1 MSDILILTRLD
12 GSKVHV
18 LKSSIE
24 EWYEDEDNKG
34 CTKIVE
40 VDGKSRTIK
49 ETPGQFENIYNATS

>member
-1 MSDILILTRLD
+1 MSDILVLTRLD

-18 LKSSIE
+18 VKSSIE

-40 VDGKSRTIK
+40 SDGKFRVVK
-49 ETPGQFENIYNATS
+49 ESPAQFEMIYNATV